1 MSALPWLAGVFG
13 DSPLRLPTVSYA
25 FSSTSS
31 SEVNPKVKKMIDGQI
46 ISVLETFKGL
56 GKVTSPAKVTG
67 KSGVE
72 HIFSFASSEKN
83 NLNLVGDMILGSGE
97 KDETKVLSLF
107 IKVYDVG
114 AKRAILCVTPRLTPE
129 ASRLARLY
137 NILTIESP
145 DARLLP
151 NMLQDLLRRL
161 ARSN

>member
-1 MSALPWLAGVFG
+1 MPKVA
-13 DSPLRLPTVSYA
+13 YA

-31 SEVNPKVKKMIDGQI
+31 PELNPKVRKMMEAQI
-46 ISVLETFKGL
+46 TTVLESFKGF
-56 GKVTSPAKVTG
+56 GRVRSPAKVTG

-72 HIFSFASSEKN
+72 HLFSFASGEKDS
-83 NLNLVGDMILGSGE
+83 LKLVGDVILGSEE

-151 NMLQDLLRRL
+151 NMLEDLLKRL
-161 ARSN
+161 AKSG

>member
-1 MSALPWLAGVFG
+1 M
-13 DSPLRLPTVSYA
+13 SPLVGPPDIFGSVRLRQPPVSYA
-25 FSSTSS
+25 IPSASA
-31 SEVNPKVKKMIDGQI
+31 SELNPKVKKMIDAQI
-46 ISVLETFKGL
+46 ISVLESFKAL
-56 GKVTSPAKVTG
+56 GKVASPAKVTG

-72 HIFSFASSEKN
+72 HLFSFASGEKEK
-83 NLNLVGDMILGSGE
+83 LNLVGDMILGSGE

-114 AKRAILCVTPRLTPE
+114 AKRAVLCVTPRLTPE

-151 NMLQDLLRRL
+151 NMLGDLLRRL